1 MKYQFVEP
9 VVLSP
14 REVRLDVALMRR
26 LHARWSRQAH
36 ADDVPP
42 PAAAPAAPA
51 ADAPRAS
58 RVPG

>member
-36 ADDVPP
+36 ADAAPP
-42 PAAAPAAPA
+42 PDDAPAAAPQ
-51 ADAPRAS
+51 RAS

>member
-26 LHARWSRQAH
+26 LHARWSREAH
-36 ADDVPP
+36 ADDAPP
-42 PAAAPAAPA
+42 PAAAPA
-51 ADAPRAS
+51 ADAPRAA

>member
-26 LHARWSRQAH
+26 LHARWSREAH
-36 ADDVPP
+36 ADDAGPVPP
-42 PAAAPAAPA
+42 EART
-51 ADAPRAS
+51 ADAGPA
-58 RVPG
+58 P